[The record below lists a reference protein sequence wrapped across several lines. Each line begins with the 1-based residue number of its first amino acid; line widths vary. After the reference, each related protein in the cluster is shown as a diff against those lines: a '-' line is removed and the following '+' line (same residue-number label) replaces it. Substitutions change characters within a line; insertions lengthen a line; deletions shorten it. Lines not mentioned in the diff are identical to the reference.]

1 MLFAFARKKFIN
13 KSVALRPDFSAKA
26 GSRLRQMNF
35 GKEVGAPTA
44 VLKNKHGGLKV
55 KSSHRHGGL
64 KIKSSHRYEFYLRED

>member
-1 MLFAFARKKFIN
+1 MLFAFAGKKFIN
-13 KSVALRPDFSAKA
+13 KSVALRPDFSARA

-55 KSSHRHGGL
+55 KSSHR
-64 KIKSSHRYEFYLRED
+64 YEFYLRED